1 MVHPA
6 EVHQLVDQNVI
17 ANRLRH
23 QDQSPVQADVTVTPA
38 RTPPRALI
46 PNADAADRE
55 SVACRQ
61 FEQPLGQ
68 LAPGLLSRCLLVLN
82 RTKFCGC
89 PRSLSDD
96 PVDIALNKRLGFTT

>member
-82 RTKFCGC
+82 RTNFGTC
-89 PRSLSDD
+89 PCPLSDD
-96 PVDIALNKRLGFTT
+96 PVDVALNKRLGFTT